1 MKLNFKRVKTGS
13 PEARMSKALYS
24 RAFPDDERAPFLMLL
39 LKSRRKSVDFWSVS
53 CEGQWAGFI
62 YVVNSADL
70 SYVFYLA
77 VTEEQRGKGI
87 GSGILKSVQ
96 QLYKGRRL
104 FLAIEQ
110 IDEDSENYQER
121 VNRKNFYLR
130 CGFKELHRKLRE
142 GVVTYDI
149 LGIGGDVT
157 AKEYKKLMT
166 DYAGKVLSRV
176 FTMEFVD
183 TE

>member
-1 MKLNFKRVKTGS
+1 MKLNFKRVKTGT
-13 PEARMSKALYS
+13 PEARMCKELYS
-24 RAFPDDERAPFLMLL
+24 RAFPDDERAPYLMLL
-39 LKSRRKSVDFWSVS
+39 LKARRKDVDFWSVS
-53 CEGQWAGFI
+53 CEEQWAGFI
-62 YVVNSADL
+62 YVVNNADL

-77 VTEEQRGKGI
+77 VQEPMRGRGI
-87 GSGILKSVQ
+87 GSAILKAAQ
-96 QLYKGRRL
+96 QLYNGRRL

-110 IDEDSENYQER
+110 IEEGTPNYEER
-121 VNRKNFYLR
+121 IRRKRFYLR
-130 CGFKELHRKLRE
+130 CGFKELRRQLRE
-142 GVVTYDI
+142 GNVVYDI
-149 LGIGGDVT
+149 LGTGGDVQ